1 MHKPLID
8 RKRQEKKMLN
18 IKKYANGRFFD
29 TATKKYIKPEKLAE
43 LIKKGERIQ
52 VTLTKTGKDITNT
65 VVAQFSKKEEKKK
78 ESTKKEG
85 KKKEIPFLKTDKL
98 VKWLGDI
105 IDTKIEKVMEV
116 VKLPTREQVANLD
129 ENIKKLNKKIDALTL
144 SQVKAEN
151 KKAAAP
157 KKTSAAPK
165 TPASKE
171 TSKETPSDKNRAE
184 DKPADENRPETKPV

>member
-1 MHKPLID
+1 
-8 RKRQEKKMLN
+8 
-18 IKKYANGRFFD
+18 
-29 TATKKYIKPEKLAE
+29 
-43 LIKKGERIQ
+43 LIKKGEKIH
-52 VTLTKTGKDITNT
+52 VTLTKTGKDITDT
-65 VVAQFSKKEEKKK
+65 VIAQFSKKEEKKK

-85 KKKEIPFLKTDKL
+85 KKKEIPFLKTEKL
-98 VKWLGDI
+98 VKWLGEI

-144 SQVKAEN
+144 SQGKAAK